1 MKKYNR
7 TKIDNLDLRQLI
19 YINYHEEQY
28 GTDRLIINGMDY
40 EERTKVNH
48 PSQEQVTKMLIGY
61 EDREAYLWNNMRGY
75 SLVFRTESNED
86 MFIWDNLEK
95 VN

>member
-7 TKIDNLDLRQLI
+7 TKIENLDPRQSI
-19 YINYHEEQY
+19 YINYHDEQH
-28 GTDRLIINGMDY
+28 GTERLIINGMDY

-48 PSQEQVTKMLIGY
+48 PSREQVAKMLVGY
-61 EDREAYLWNNMRGY
+61 DDREAYLWNNTRGY
-75 SLVFRTESNED
+75 SLVFRTESNEN
-86 MFIWDNLEK
+86 MFNWDNLEK